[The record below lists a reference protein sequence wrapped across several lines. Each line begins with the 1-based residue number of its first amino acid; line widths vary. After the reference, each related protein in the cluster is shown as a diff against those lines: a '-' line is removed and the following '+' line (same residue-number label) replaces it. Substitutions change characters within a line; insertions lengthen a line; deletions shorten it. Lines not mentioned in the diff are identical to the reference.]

1 MTTAITSTRHDLRFW
16 VSTTATSAGLV
27 AAFSACVYI
36 LGIGAQ
42 QAIVEP
48 PPVAI
53 VSVKQSAIAPAP
65 EPPPAFAEFIGF
77 QIGDK
82 IMSCTELMSNP
93 EVWYGLSVG
102 DQVMVVRMCENNH
115 G

>member
-1 MTTAITSTRHDLRFW
+1 MTTAITTSTRRDLRFW
-16 VSTTATSAGLV
+16 VSTTATGAGLV

-42 QAIVEP
+42 PAIVESP
-48 PPVAI
+48 PAAI
-53 VSVKQSAIAPAP
+53 VSVEQSAIAPAP

-82 IMSCTELMSNP
+82 IMSCTELMSNS
-93 EVWYGLSVG
+93 EAWHGLSVG
-102 DQVMVVRMCENNH
+102 DQVIVVRMCED
-115 G
+115 